1 MDPCPFVRLT
11 IESLALNLPSPTNS
25 STLSRI
31 HPSTTP
37 CFCNISIPNFPS
49 QTALIHLT
57 SSSSSSPDTTTS
69 AAGFHL
75 DSAALRRLTGK
86 PIPLRFS
93 VYAGS
98 NCTTCGIKSS
108 KLLGRAVVNIDVK
121 NSLSRSVM
129 FHSGWLELG
138 KKKKKKG
145 VEPELKDS
153 SRLHLVVR
161 SEPDPRFV
169 FQFGGEPECSP
180 VVFQIQENIRQ
191 PVFSCKFSADRNS
204 RSRCSSLSDMTTT
217 PNRWRMSLKSVR
229 ERHTRERKGW
239 MIIVH
244 DLSGSPVATASMVTP
259 FVPSPGSDRVSR
271 SNPGAWLILRP
282 NGASVSSWKPWGRLE
297 AWRERGPIDGLG
309 YKFELVTGDNGIP
322 IAESTMNVKKGGQF
336 CIDYKVMKE
345 CYGLCSRFIG
355 KGFVMSSSV
364 EGEGKISKPFV
375 QVGAQHVTCMA
386 DAALFVALSAAID
399 LSMDACQLFSHKL
412 RKELCHE

>member
-49 QTALIHLT
+49 QTALIHL
-57 SSSSSSPDTTTS
+57 SSSSSTPDTTTS

-98 NCTTCGIKSS
+98 NGTTCGIKSS
-108 KLLGRAVVNIDVK
+108 KLLGRAVVNVDVK

-145 VEPELKDS
+145 VEPA
-153 SRLHLVVR
+153 RIHLVVR

-204 RSRCSSLSDMTTT
+204 RSR
-217 PNRWRMSLKSVR
+217 
-229 ERHTRERKGW
+229 
-239 MIIVH
+239 
-244 DLSGSPVATASMVTP
+244 
-259 FVPSPGSDRVSR
+259 
-271 SNPGAWLILRP
+271 
-282 NGASVSSWKPWGRLE
+282 
-297 AWRERGPIDGLG
+297 
-309 YKFELVTGDNGIP
+309 LV
-322 IAESTMNVKKGGQF
+322 
-336 CIDYKVMKE
+336 
-345 CYGLCSRFIG
+345 
-355 KGFVMSSSV
+355 
-364 EGEGKISKPFV
+364 
-375 QVGAQHVTCMA
+375 
-386 DAALFVALSAAID
+386 
-399 LSMDACQLFSHKL
+399 LSMLFYAF
-412 RKELCHE
+412 